1 MNKNPSQK
9 NENMLNPIH
18 KPLIAIST
26 GCLKKLAKKGK
37 CVIVVSHSNE
47 VKKYADKIL
56 LLDNGQL
63 AGVDEQNVD

>member
-1 MNKNPSQK
+1 M
-9 NENMLNPIH
+9 
-18 KPLIAIST
+18 
-26 GCLKKLAKKGK
+26 AKKGK